1 MKPIVLATLLTLTL
15 ASAANAQVSPLPT
28 DSRAEREVQQMN
40 RTMLEQEQQLQQRE
54 QTQFDLNQLRDQN
67 EPHVR
72 LGRGLR

>member
-1 MKPIVLATLLTLTL
+1 MKPIVLATLLAATL

-28 DSRAEREVQQMN
+28 ESRAEREVQQTN
-40 RTMLEQEQQLQQRE
+40 RAMREQEQQLQQRE